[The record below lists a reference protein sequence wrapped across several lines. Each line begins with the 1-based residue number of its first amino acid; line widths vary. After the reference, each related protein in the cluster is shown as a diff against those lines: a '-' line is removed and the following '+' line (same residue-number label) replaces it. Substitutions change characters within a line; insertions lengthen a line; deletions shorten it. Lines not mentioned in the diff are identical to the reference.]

1 MGYDVKKWKERLAER
16 SDLSTQV
23 IHLTKD
29 SFIDGKKSSALKNLQ
44 KIISERTIKGSGNT
58 GFVVGDKPATCFQD
72 APLYA
77 ACQNTYFEQK
87 FRKSNPKTKVR
98 YIPIGIMFPKDYV
111 FEKGG
116 RPVLYEKTSVAK
128 KILPQ
133 DEWWRIVN
141 FDMSDED
148 SIIDWTHEREW
159 RCPGNFEFD
168 ISQATLLF
176 VKTEIYKSFLKWDA
190 KQDEPVLD
198 KVKSL
203 VVLSDILY

>member
-1 MGYDVKKWKERLAER
+1 MGYSIKKWKERLAER
-16 SDLSTQV
+16 SDLSSQV
-23 IHLTKD
+23 IHLTKE
-29 SFIDGKKSSALKNLQ
+29 SHFDGKKLSALTNLK
-44 KIISERTIKGSGNT
+44 KIISERTIEGSDNK
-58 GFVVGDKPATCFQD
+58 GFVVGTKSAVCFQD

-87 FRKSNPKTKVR
+87 YRRINPKAKIR
-98 YIPIGIMFPKDYV
+98 YSPIGIMFPKEYLY
-111 FEKGG
+111 EKGG

-128 KILPQ
+128 KILPK

-148 SIIDWTHEREW
+148 NVIDWTHEREW
-159 RCPGNFEFD
+159 RCPGDFKFD

-176 VKTEIYKSFLKWDA
+176 VKTSNYKSFLTWDG
-190 KQDEPVLD
+190 KQKSPVLD

>member
-1 MGYDVKKWKERLAER
+1 MGYDLKKWKERLAER
-16 SDLSTQV
+16 SDLSSQV
-23 IHLTKD
+23 IHLTKE
-29 SFIDGKKSSALKNLQ
+29 SNIDGEKTSALTNLK
-44 KIISERTIKGSGNT
+44 KIVTEHTIEGSNNKGY
-58 GFVVGDKPATCFQD
+58 VVGNKPAACFQD

-87 FRKSNPKTKVR
+87 YRKSNPKAKTR
-98 YIPIGIMFPKDYV
+98 YSPIGIMFPKEYV
-111 FEKGG
+111 YEKGG
-116 RPVLYEKTSVAK
+116 RPVLYEKTCVAK
-128 KILPQ
+128 KILPK
-133 DEWWRIVN
+133 DDWWRIVN

-176 VKTEIYKSFLKWDA
+176 VKTTNYQSFLKWDR
-190 KQDEPVLD
+190 KQENPALD
-198 KVKSL
+198 KIKSL